1 MRITDRDRLALAF
14 AAEHRLVLGGQVQ
27 TLLDI
32 STSAASARL
41 RAMERAGYLVSD
53 RPLHGEPALYQIK
66 RRGLGAIESTLPAP
80 RPVDLSCYRHDV
92 GLGWLW
98 LHARNGLFGPVR
110 DVVSE
115 RRMRSHDGRSDDRE
129 SRFGVRLGGVGPG
142 GGERWHYPD
151 LIIDCESGH
160 RVAFELELTSKS
172 RRRRE
177 VILAGYAAERRI
189 DATVY
194 LVDRPATGR
203 AIAQS
208 ASRLGISAR
217 VRVQPVSLHRGGSD
231 GRSGMQV
238 RRIRRGERGLPAQA
252 SGGRPREASR

>member
-1 MRITDRDRLALAF
+1 LALAF

-27 TLLDI
+27 MLLGL
-32 STSAASARL
+32 SAAAVHARL
-41 RAMERAGYLVSD
+41 RALGQGGYLLVD
-53 RPLHGEPALYQIK
+53 RPLHGQPGCYQIK
-66 RRGLGAIESTLPAP
+66 RRGLGAIESTLPPP
-80 RPVDLSCYRHDV
+80 RAVDLSCYRHDV

-98 LHARNGLFGPVR
+98 LSARAGLFGAVR

-115 RRMRSHDGRSDDRE
+115 RRMRSHDGRSEDRD

-142 GGERWHYPD
+142 GGERRHYPD
-151 LIIDCESGH
+151 LIIETESGH

-177 VILAGYAAERRI
+177 VILGGYAADRRI
-189 DATVY
+189 DAVVY

-217 VRVQPVSLHRGGSD
+217 VHVQRASFGAAGSD
-231 GRSGMQV
+231 SGAAADAHRAHRARQGAGRDPGAT
-238 RRIRRGERGLPAQA
+238 RRGP
-252 SGGRPREASR
+252 EASR